1 MKKNYKVTING
12 VTHTRNSHRDYA
24 FAGEWVSRKTGK
36 GNGQVTY
43 YGPGIEVK
51 PRWKMDEK
59 EWKFISSEVEIV
71 TKAKHVAKAKDFIP
85 TRRSVKD
92 DKKPVKKVSK
102 TQQIMDEYNVDKLSA
117 EKIMRAK
124 TSKAALEAV
133 TDIFAKKG
141 LSDLQANQAGKNLK
155 GVIQALHG
163 KIEVQ
168 GGLFNIAKQ
177 RRAVI
182 REAVIKACGHR
193 FSGRYI
199 IETLS
204 RVFREIELRDNPVKV
219 LSKPA
224 SKRQNTGAVQLVKTF
239 QSKHKDI
246 SLAEMAKLFRAAS
259 TLAAKMAQEEDALAN
274 SEIHPR
280 YRLQSD
286 RETHKVAAT
295 TKAA

>member
-1 MKKNYKVTING
+1 MFIQQRNATTTNEKNNMKKNT
-12 VTHTRNSHRDYA
+12 
-24 FAGEWVSRKTGK
+24 
-36 GNGQVTY
+36 
-43 YGPGIEVK
+43 
-51 PRWKMDEK
+51 
-59 EWKFISSEVEIV
+59 
-71 TKAKHVAKAKDFIP
+71 HVAKAKDFIP
-85 TRRSVKD
+85 TRWKVKD
-92 DKKPVKKVSK
+92 DKKPANRTRK
-102 TQQIMDEYNVDKLSA
+102 TQEIMNLYRVDKHTA

-133 TDIFAKKG
+133 SDIFEMKA
-141 LSDLQANQAGKNLK
+141 LSDMKTYQMGDNLK
-155 GVIQALHG
+155 GVIKALHNL
-163 KIEVQ
+163 IEVP
-168 GGLFNIAKQ
+168 GSGLIGVAKK

-182 REAVIKACGHR
+182 KVAVIKACGHR
-193 FSGRYI
+193 FSSRYI

-239 QSKHKDI
+239 QAKHKDI

-274 SEIHPR
+274 S
-280 YRLQSD
+280 
-286 RETHKVAAT
+286 KVAAT

>member
-12 VTHTRNSHRDYA
+12 DTHTRTSHRDYA

-59 EWKFISSEVEIV
+59 EWKFLSSPVQIV
-71 TKAKHVAKAKDFIP
+71 PKNKHVAKMKDVP
-85 TRRSVKD
+85 PSYWKL
-92 DKKPVKKVSK
+92 KANEKPVKIGVK
-102 TQQIMDEYNVDKLSA
+102 TQQIMDEYRVDKLTA

-124 TSKAALEAV
+124 TSKSALKAV
-133 TDIFAKKG
+133 ADIFEMKG
-141 LSDLQANQAGKNLK
+141 LSELKSHQAGKNLK
-155 GVIQALHG
+155 GVILALHNL
-163 KIEVQ
+163 IEVP
-168 GGLFNIAKQ
+168 GSAEKGVSKK

-182 REAVIKACGHR
+182 KEAVFEACGDR
-193 FSGRYI
+193 FGGRYI

-224 SKRQNTGAVQLVKTF
+224 SKRQNTGAVKLVKTF
-239 QSKHKDI
+239 QAKHKDI

-259 TLAAKMAQEEDALAN
+259 TLAAKMAQEEKALAD
-274 SEIHPR
+274 S
-280 YRLQSD
+280 
-286 RETHKVAAT
+286 KVVAT
-295 TKAA
+295 IKAA